1 MTEENLIWSREKVEK
16 GFSIYRAAEDKG
28 ALVYTVMPR
37 YSHEESFSLVLEEFK
52 ATEYLPKYRRIKG
65 ELQVAIV
72 RRKERRREI
81 RPLLHFLLLIATVV
95 TMTWAGYVWWAE
107 GNLSHSIIFAVS
119 LMSILG
125 IHELGHALTARRKGI
140 DATLPLFLPV
150 PPPAFPFGTLGAV
163 IFMNSPV
170 PNRKSLLDVG
180 AAGPIAGFLLCLPI
194 LTVGL
199 AYSQVIPPSAVPKE
213 GEILLGP
220 SLLFLFLAKAILGD
234 FTLIELH
241 PLAIAGWAGLFVTS
255 LNLLPMGQLDGGHVV
270 RGLLPVHY
278 RKAYYSIA
286 LLLIAVGMR
295 FWLGW
300 IFWVFI
306 VSLLTRM
313 EHPGPLDDVSE
324 LDLNRKILAFI
335 VFLILVLS
343 FMPVPIAYVLVNT

>member
-1 MTEENLIWSREKVEK
+1 MMEENWSREKVEK

-28 ALVYTVMPR
+28 VIVYTVMPR
-37 YSHEESFSLVLEEFK
+37 YSHEESFSLILEEFK
-52 ATEYLPKYRRIKG
+52 ATEYLPKYGRIKG

-72 RRKERRREI
+72 RKKERRREI
-81 RPLLHFLLLIATVV
+81 RPLLHFLLLIATAI

-107 GNLSHSIIFAVS
+107 GSLSQSIIFAVS

-125 IHELGHALTARRKGI
+125 IHELGHALVARRKGI
-140 DATLPLFLPV
+140 DATLPVFLPV
-150 PPPAFPFGTLGAV
+150 PPHVFPFGTLGAV

-180 AAGPIAGFLLCLPI
+180 VAGPIAGFLLCLPI
-194 LTVGL
+194 LAVGL
-199 AYSQVIPPSAVPKE
+199 AYSQVMPPSAVPKE
-213 GEILLGP
+213 GELLLGP
-220 SLLFLFLAKAILGD
+220 SLLFLFLAKIILGD

-278 RKAYYSIA
+278 RKAYYSVA
-286 LLLIAVGMR
+286 LLLIAVGLG
-295 FWLGW
+295 FWPGW
-300 IFWVFI
+300 IFWVLI
-306 VSLLTRM
+306 VSLLTKM

-335 VFLILVLS
+335 AFLILIVS
-343 FMPVPIAYVLVNT
+343 FMPVPIMPAELVRFK